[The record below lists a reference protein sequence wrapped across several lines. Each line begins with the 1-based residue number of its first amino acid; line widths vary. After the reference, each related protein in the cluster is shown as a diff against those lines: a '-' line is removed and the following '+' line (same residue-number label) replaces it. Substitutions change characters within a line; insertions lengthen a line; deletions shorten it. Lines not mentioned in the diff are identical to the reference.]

1 MNGLTLL
8 IIAVVALAAGYL
20 LYGRWLQKTWGID
33 PNALTPA
40 KRLEDGEDYAPS
52 DRLSVFAHQF
62 SSICGAGPVT
72 GPIIA
77 CVFGWLP
84 AFLWILVGGIFFGA
98 VQDFTAL
105 YASVHN
111 QGKSMGLLIEK
122 HIGRYG
128 RRLFLLFCWL
138 FTMLVVAAFTD
149 MVAGTFISKAGD
161 AATTYANGATATIN
175 IAFIVAAIVLGTIC
189 ARFQLRGIVK
199 FLVAMV
205 LFVASFAVGM
215 VFPIETASKVTWD
228 IAIMVYL
235 FFASCVP
242 MTHLKQPRDYLCF
255 IVLVGMIV
263 FAFVGVIVYNPTL
276 QLSMFNGFTVGEGS
290 GAKML
295 FPVLFVT
302 IACGAVSGFHSLVST
317 GTSSKTIS
325 NERDMLPVGY
335 GSMVLEC
342 VVATLAL
349 ICVAAVATSAGDYS
363 QVGTGTP
370 FSVFSTSVASFM
382 EALGLPTTF
391 SQVFM
396 TMAVS
401 TLALSSLDAVARIGA
416 MSFQELFLGEKADG
430 SDVNPVR
437 RFLGSRW
444 VATLL
449 VLIPGFL
456 LAMGGYNNI
465 WALFGSANQLLA
477 AMVLIA
483 LSVFLKATGRKGLM
497 LVVPACFMLVV
508 VFVSLV
514 SILAGI
520 VPTIGT
526 ENFSFLTQGLQ
537 LIFGVL
543 LLVLGVIIAVSC
555 FKKRAETTFGSEV
568 EAKETPA
575 TEGASAAAAQ

>member
-1 MNGLTLL
+1 MNGVTLL
-8 IIAVVALAAGYL
+8 IIAVVVLAAGYL

-33 PNALTPA
+33 PQALTPA
-40 KRLEDGEDYAPS
+40 KRLEDDKDYVPT
-52 DRLSVFAHQF
+52 DRLTVFAHQF

-77 CVFGWLP
+77 VAFGWLP
-84 AFLWILVGGIFFGA
+84 AFLWILVGGVFFGA
-98 VQDFTAL
+98 VQDFAAL
-105 YASVHN
+105 YASVRN
-111 QGKSMGLLIEK
+111 EGKSMGLLIEK
-122 HIGRYG
+122 YIGNYG

-149 MVAGTFISKAGD
+149 MVAGTFVIGSTD
-161 AATTYANGATATIN
+161 DVTYANGATATIN
-175 IAFIVAAIVLGTIC
+175 IAFIVAAVVMGLLTAKLHIRGVVKFVVAIVLF
-189 ARFQLRGIVK
+189 A
-199 FLVAMV
+199 
-205 LFVASFAVGM
+205 ASFAVGM
-215 VFPIETASKVTWD
+215 VWPIEESDKVTWD
-228 IAIMVYL
+228 VAIMVYL

-242 MTHLKQPRDYLCF
+242 MQYLKQPRDYLCF
-255 IVLVGMIV
+255 IVLIGMVV
-263 FAFVGVIVYNPTL
+263 FAFVGVIVYNPSI
-276 QLSMFNGFTVGEGS
+276 QVNAFNGFQLESGS
-290 GAKML
+290 ML

-335 GSMVLEC
+335 GSMVLESL
-342 VVATLAL
+342 VAVLAL
-349 ICVAAVATSAGDYS
+349 ICVATVATADGDYS
-363 QVGTGTP
+363 SIGTP
-370 FSVFSTSVASFM
+370 FNVFSTAIASFM
-382 EALGLPTTF
+382 ERLGLPLVL

-416 MSFQELFLGEKADG
+416 MSFSELWLGDKADG
-430 SDVNPVR
+430 SDVNALR
-437 RFLGSRW
+437 RFLGNRY

-449 VLIPGFL
+449 VLIPGFA
-456 LAMGGYNNI
+456 LALGGYNNI

-497 LVVPACFMLVV
+497 LVIPSCFMLVV

-514 SILAGI
+514 TILMGI
-520 VPTIGT
+520 FPVVGT
-526 ENFSFLTQGLQ
+526 DDFDFLTHGLQ
-537 LIFGVL
+537 LVFGVL

-555 FKKRAETTFGSEV
+555 FKKRADTEFGSEEFEPEVATAV
-568 EAKETPA
+568 ESGVRE
-575 TEGASAAAAQ
+575 

>member
-1 MNGLTLL
+1 MNGVTLL
-8 IIAVVALAAGYL
+8 IIAVVVLAAGYL

-33 PNALTPA
+33 PQALTPA
-40 KRLEDGEDYAPS
+40 KRLEDDKDYVPT
-52 DRLSVFAHQF
+52 DRLTVFAHQF

-84 AFLWILVGGIFFGA
+84 AFLWILVGGVFFGA

-105 YASVHN
+105 YASVRN
-111 QGKSMGLLIEK
+111 EGKSMGLLIEK
-122 HIGRYG
+122 YIGRYG

-149 MVAGTFISKAGD
+149 MVAGTFIMVPGD
-161 AATTYANGATATIN
+161 DATTYASGATATIN
-175 IAFIVAAIVLGTIC
+175 IVFIVAAVVMGVIT
-189 ARFQLRGIVK
+189 ARLKIKGVVK
-199 FLVAMV
+199 FLVALV
-205 LFVASFAVGM
+205 LFVISFAVGM
-215 VFPIETASKVTWD
+215 VFPIETPSRITWD

-242 MTHLKQPRDYLCF
+242 MQYLKQPRDYLCF
-255 IVLVGMIV
+255 MVLIAMVIFALVGV
-263 FAFVGVIVYNPTL
+263 VVYNPSL
-276 QLSMFNGFTVGEGS
+276 QLNMFNGFKLENGQ
-290 GAKML
+290 ML
-295 FPVLFVT
+295 FPVLFVS

-317 GTSSKTIS
+317 GTSSKTIA
-325 NERDMLPVGY
+325 NEKDMLPVGY
-335 GSMVLEC
+335 GSMVLESL
-342 VVATLAL
+342 VAVLAL
-349 ICVAAVATSAGDYS
+349 ICVAAVCTAGGDYS

-370 FSVFSTSVASFM
+370 FSVFSTSIASFM
-382 EALGLPTTF
+382 ENLGLPTVF
-391 SQVFM
+391 AHVFM
-396 TMAVS
+396 NMAVS

-430 SDVNPVR
+430 SDVNAVR
-437 RFLGSRW
+437 RFLGNRY
-444 VATLL
+444 VGTLL
-449 VLIPGFL
+449 VLIPGFA
-456 LAMGGYNNI
+456 LALGGYNNI

-497 LVVPACFMLVV
+497 LVIPSCFMLVV

-514 SILAGI
+514 TILMGI
-520 VPTIGT
+520 VPVIGT
-526 ENFSFLTQGLQ
+526 PDFNFLTHGLQ

-555 FKKRAETTFGSEV
+555 FKKRAETEFGSE
-568 EAKETPA
+568 KPA
-575 TEGASAAAAQ
+575 VAAAVEGGSQE

>member
-1 MNGLTLL
+1 MTGIVLL
-8 IIAVVALAAGYL
+8 LIAVVVLAGGYL

-33 PNALTPA
+33 PQALTPA
-40 KRLEDGEDYAPS
+40 KQFEDDKDYVPT
-52 DRLSVFAHQF
+52 DRLTVFAHQF

-77 CVFGWLP
+77 VAFGWLP
-84 AFLWILVGGIFFGA
+84 AFLWILVGGVFFGA

-105 YASVHN
+105 YASVRN

-122 HIGRYG
+122 YIGNYG

-149 MVAGTFISKAGD
+149 MVAGTFVMG
-161 AATTYANGATATIN
+161 ATEDVTYANGATATIN
-175 IAFIVAAIVLGTIC
+175 IAFIVAAVVMGLVT
-189 ARFQLRGIVK
+189 AKLNLRGIVK
-199 FLVAMV
+199 FVVAIV

-215 VFPIETASKVTWD
+215 VWPIEVADKVTWD
-228 IAIMVYL
+228 VAIMVYL

-242 MTHLKQPRDYLCF
+242 MQYLKQPRDYLCF
-255 IVLVGMIV
+255 IVLIGMVI
-263 FAFVGVIVYNPTL
+263 FAFVGVIVYNPAI
-276 QLSMFNGFTVGEGS
+276 QVNAFNGFKLENGN
-290 GAKML
+290 ML

-317 GTSSKTIS
+317 GTSSKTVS

-335 GSMVLEC
+335 GSMVLESL
-342 VVATLAL
+342 VAVLAL
-349 ICVAAVATSAGDYS
+349 ICVATVATADGDYS
-363 QVGTGTP
+363 SIGTP
-370 FSVFSTSVASFM
+370 FNVFSTAVASFM
-382 EALGLPTTF
+382 ERLGLPIVL

-416 MSFQELFLGEKADG
+416 MSFSELWLGDKADG
-430 SDVNPVR
+430 SDVNAVR
-437 RFLGSRW
+437 RFLGNRY

-449 VLIPGFL
+449 VLIPGFA
-456 LAMGGYNNI
+456 LALGGYNNI
-465 WALFGSANQLLA
+465 WSLFGSANQLLA

-497 LVVPACFMLVV
+497 LVIPSCFMLVV

-514 SILAGI
+514 TILMGI
-520 VPTIGT
+520 IPVVGT
-526 ENFSFLTQGLQ
+526 PDFNFLTHGLQ

-555 FKKRAETTFGSEV
+555 FKKRADTAFGSE
-568 EAKETPA
+568 KEEPA
-575 TEGASAAAAQ
+575 IAAGEPVAPEGGAQA

>member
-1 MNGLTLL
+1 MNGVTLL
-8 IIAVVALAAGYL
+8 IIAVVVLAAGYL

-33 PNALTPA
+33 PQALTPA
-40 KRLEDGEDYAPS
+40 KQFEDDKDYVPT
-52 DRLSVFAHQF
+52 DRLTVFAHQF

-77 CVFGWLP
+77 VAFGWLP
-84 AFLWILVGGIFFGA
+84 AFLWILVGGVFFGA

-105 YASVHN
+105 YASVRN

-122 HIGRYG
+122 YIGNYG

-149 MVAGTFISKAGD
+149 MVAGTFVMG
-161 AATTYANGATATIN
+161 ATEDVTYANGATATIN
-175 IAFIVAAIVLGTIC
+175 IAFIVAAVVMGLVTAKLNI
-189 ARFQLRGIVK
+189 RGIVK
-199 FLVAMV
+199 FVVAIV

-215 VFPIETASKVTWD
+215 VWPIEVADKVTWD
-228 IAIMVYL
+228 VAIMVYL

-242 MTHLKQPRDYLCF
+242 MQYLKQPRDYLCF
-255 IVLVGMIV
+255 IVLIGMVI
-263 FAFVGVIVYNPTL
+263 FAFVGVIVYNPAI
-276 QLSMFNGFTVGEGS
+276 QVNAFNGFKLENGN
-290 GAKML
+290 ML

-317 GTSSKTIS
+317 GTSSKTVS

-335 GSMVLEC
+335 GSMVLESL
-342 VVATLAL
+342 VAVLAL
-349 ICVAAVATSAGDYS
+349 ICVATVATADGDYS
-363 QVGTGTP
+363 SIGTP
-370 FSVFSTSVASFM
+370 FNVFSTAVASFM
-382 EALGLPTTF
+382 ERLGLPIVL

-416 MSFQELFLGEKADG
+416 MSFSELWLGDKADG
-430 SDVNPVR
+430 SDVNAVR
-437 RFLGSRW
+437 RFLGNRY

-449 VLIPGFL
+449 VLIPGFA
-456 LAMGGYNNI
+456 LALGGYNNI
-465 WALFGSANQLLA
+465 WSLFGSANQLLA

-497 LVVPACFMLVV
+497 LVIPSCFMLVV

-514 SILAGI
+514 TILMGI
-520 VPTIGT
+520 VPVVGT
-526 ENFSFLTQGLQ
+526 PDFNFLTHGLQ

-555 FKKRAETTFGSEV
+555 FKKRADTAFGSE
-568 EAKETPA
+568 KEEPSIA
-575 TEGASAAAAQ
+575 AGEPVAPEGGAQA

>member
-1 MNGLTLL
+1 MTGIVLL
-8 IIAVVALAAGYL
+8 LIAVVVLAGGYL

-33 PNALTPA
+33 PQALTPA
-40 KRLEDGEDYAPS
+40 KQFEDDKDYVPT
-52 DRLSVFAHQF
+52 DRLTVFAHQF

-77 CVFGWLP
+77 VAFGWLP
-84 AFLWILVGGIFFGA
+84 AFLWILVGGVFFGA

-105 YASVHN
+105 YASVRN

-122 HIGRYG
+122 YIGNYG

-149 MVAGTFISKAGD
+149 MVAGTFVMG
-161 AATTYANGATATIN
+161 ATEDVTYANGATATIN
-175 IAFIVAAIVLGTIC
+175 IAFIVAAVVMGLVTAKLNI
-189 ARFQLRGIVK
+189 RGIVK
-199 FLVAMV
+199 FVVAIV

-215 VFPIETASKVTWD
+215 VWPIEVADKVTWD
-228 IAIMVYL
+228 VAIMVYL

-242 MTHLKQPRDYLCF
+242 MQYLKQPRDYLCF
-255 IVLVGMIV
+255 IVLIGMVI
-263 FAFVGVIVYNPTL
+263 FAFVGVIVYNPAI
-276 QLSMFNGFTVGEGS
+276 QVNAFNGFKLENGN
-290 GAKML
+290 ML

-317 GTSSKTIS
+317 GTSSKTVS

-335 GSMVLEC
+335 GSMVLESL
-342 VVATLAL
+342 VAVLAL
-349 ICVAAVATSAGDYS
+349 ICVATVATADGDYS
-363 QVGTGTP
+363 SIGTP
-370 FSVFSTSVASFM
+370 FNVFSTAVASFM
-382 EALGLPTTF
+382 ERLGLPIVL

-416 MSFQELFLGEKADG
+416 MSFSELWLGDKADG
-430 SDVNPVR
+430 SDVNAVR
-437 RFLGSRW
+437 RFLGNRY

-449 VLIPGFL
+449 VLIPGFA
-456 LAMGGYNNI
+456 LALGGYNNI
-465 WALFGSANQLLA
+465 WSLFGSANQLLA

-497 LVVPACFMLVV
+497 LVIPSCFMLVV

-514 SILAGI
+514 TILMGI
-520 VPTIGT
+520 VPVVGT
-526 ENFSFLTQGLQ
+526 PDFNFLTHGLQ

-555 FKKRAETTFGSEV
+555 FKKRADTAFGSE
-568 EAKETPA
+568 KEEPPIA
-575 TEGASAAAAQ
+575 AGEPVAPEGGAQA

>member
-1 MNGLTLL
+1 MTGIVLL
-8 IIAVVALAAGYL
+8 LIAVVVLAGGYL

-33 PNALTPA
+33 PQALTPA
-40 KRLEDGEDYAPS
+40 KQFEDDKDYVPT
-52 DRLSVFAHQF
+52 DRLTVFAHQF

-77 CVFGWLP
+77 VAFGWLP
-84 AFLWILVGGIFFGA
+84 AFLWILVGGVFFGA

-105 YASVHN
+105 YASVRN

-122 HIGRYG
+122 YIGNYG

-149 MVAGTFISKAGD
+149 MVAGTFVMG
-161 AATTYANGATATIN
+161 ATEDVTYANGATATIN
-175 IAFIVAAIVLGTIC
+175 IAFIVAAVIMGLLTAKLNI
-189 ARFQLRGIVK
+189 RGVVK
-199 FLVAMV
+199 FAVAIV

-215 VFPIETASKVTWD
+215 VWPIEVADKVTWD
-228 IAIMVYL
+228 VAIMVYL

-242 MTHLKQPRDYLCF
+242 MQYLKQPRDYLCF
-255 IVLVGMIV
+255 IVLIGMVI
-263 FAFVGVIVYNPTL
+263 FAFVGVIVYNPAI
-276 QLSMFNGFTVGEGS
+276 QVNAFNGFKLENGN
-290 GAKML
+290 ML

-317 GTSSKTIS
+317 GTSSKTVS

-335 GSMVLEC
+335 GSMVLESL
-342 VVATLAL
+342 VAVLAL
-349 ICVAAVATSAGDYS
+349 ICVATVATADGDYS
-363 QVGTGTP
+363 SIGTP
-370 FSVFSTSVASFM
+370 FNVFSTAVASFM
-382 EALGLPTTF
+382 ERLGLPIVL

-416 MSFQELFLGEKADG
+416 MSFSELWLGDKADG
-430 SDVNPVR
+430 SDVNAVR
-437 RFLGSRW
+437 RFLGNRY

-449 VLIPGFL
+449 VLIPGFA
-456 LAMGGYNNI
+456 LALGGYNNI
-465 WALFGSANQLLA
+465 WSLFGSANQLLA

-497 LVVPACFMLVV
+497 LVIPSCFMLVV

-514 SILAGI
+514 TILMGI
-520 VPTIGT
+520 VPVVGT
-526 ENFSFLTQGLQ
+526 PDFNFLTHGLQ

-555 FKKRAETTFGSEV
+555 FKKRADTAFGSE
-568 EAKETPA
+568 KEEPA
-575 TEGASAAAAQ
+575 IAAGEPVAPEGGAQA

>member
-1 MNGLTLL
+1 MNGVTLL
-8 IIAVVALAAGYL
+8 IIAVVVLAAGYL

-33 PNALTPA
+33 PQALTPA
-40 KRLEDGEDYAPS
+40 KRLEDDKDYVPT
-52 DRLSVFAHQF
+52 DRLTVFAHQF

-84 AFLWILVGGIFFGA
+84 AFLWILVGGVFFGA

-105 YASVHN
+105 YASVRN
-111 QGKSMGLLIEK
+111 EGKSMGLLIEK
-122 HIGRYG
+122 YIGRYG

-149 MVAGTFISKAGD
+149 MVAGTFISIPGD
-161 AATTYANGATATIN
+161 DATTYASGATATIN
-175 IAFIVAAIVLGTIC
+175 IVFIVAAVVMGVIT
-189 ARFQLRGIVK
+189 ARLKIKGVVK
-199 FLVAMV
+199 FLVALV
-205 LFVASFAVGM
+205 LFVISFAVGM
-215 VFPIETASKVTWD
+215 VFPIETPSRITWD

-242 MTHLKQPRDYLCF
+242 MQYLKQPRDYLCF
-255 IVLVGMIV
+255 MVLIAMVIFALVGV
-263 FAFVGVIVYNPTL
+263 VVYNPSL
-276 QLSMFNGFTVGEGS
+276 QLNMFNGFKLENGQ
-290 GAKML
+290 ML
-295 FPVLFVT
+295 FPVLFVS

-317 GTSSKTIS
+317 GTSSKTIA
-325 NERDMLPVGY
+325 NEKDMLPVGY
-335 GSMVLEC
+335 GSMVLESL
-342 VVATLAL
+342 VAVLAL
-349 ICVAAVATSAGDYS
+349 ICVAAVCTAGGDYS

-370 FSVFSTSVASFM
+370 FSVFSTSIASFM
-382 EALGLPTTF
+382 ENLGLPTVF
-391 SQVFM
+391 AHVFM
-396 TMAVS
+396 NMAVS

-430 SDVNPVR
+430 SDVNAVR
-437 RFLGSRW
+437 RFLGNRY
-444 VATLL
+444 VGTLL
-449 VLIPGFL
+449 VLIPGFA
-456 LAMGGYNNI
+456 LALGGYNNI

-497 LVVPACFMLVV
+497 LVIPSCFMLVV

-514 SILAGI
+514 TILMGI
-520 VPTIGT
+520 VPVIGT
-526 ENFSFLTQGLQ
+526 PDFNFLTHGLQ

-555 FKKRAETTFGSEV
+555 FKKRAETEFGSE
-568 EAKETPA
+568 KPA
-575 TEGASAAAAQ
+575 VAAAVEGGSQE

>member
-1 MNGLTLL
+1 MTGIVLL
-8 IIAVVALAAGYL
+8 LIAVVVLAGGYL

-33 PNALTPA
+33 PQALTPA
-40 KRLEDGEDYAPS
+40 KQFEDDKDYVPT
-52 DRLSVFAHQF
+52 DRLTVFAHQF

-77 CVFGWLP
+77 VAFGWLP
-84 AFLWILVGGIFFGA
+84 AFLWILVGGVFFGA

-105 YASVHN
+105 YASVRN

-122 HIGRYG
+122 YIGNYG

-149 MVAGTFISKAGD
+149 MVAGTFVMG
-161 AATTYANGATATIN
+161 ATEDVTYANGATATIN
-175 IAFIVAAIVLGTIC
+175 IAFIVAAVVMGLLTAKLNI
-189 ARFQLRGIVK
+189 RGVVK
-199 FLVAMV
+199 FAVAIV

-215 VFPIETASKVTWD
+215 VWPIEVADKVTWD
-228 IAIMVYL
+228 VAIMVYL

-242 MTHLKQPRDYLCF
+242 MQYLKQPRDYLCF
-255 IVLVGMIV
+255 IVLIGMVI
-263 FAFVGVIVYNPTL
+263 FAFVGVIVYNPAI
-276 QLSMFNGFTVGEGS
+276 QVNAFNGFKLENGN
-290 GAKML
+290 ML

-317 GTSSKTIS
+317 GTSSKTVS

-335 GSMVLEC
+335 GSMVLESL
-342 VVATLAL
+342 VAVLAL
-349 ICVAAVATSAGDYS
+349 ICVATVATADGDYS
-363 QVGTGTP
+363 SIGTP
-370 FSVFSTSVASFM
+370 FNVFSTAVASFM
-382 EALGLPTTF
+382 ERLGLPIVL

-416 MSFQELFLGEKADG
+416 MSFSELWLGDKADG
-430 SDVNPVR
+430 SDVNAVR
-437 RFLGSRW
+437 RFLGNRY

-449 VLIPGFL
+449 VLIPGFA
-456 LAMGGYNNI
+456 LALGGYNNI
-465 WALFGSANQLLA
+465 WSLFGSANQLLA

-497 LVVPACFMLVV
+497 LVIPSCFMLVV

-514 SILAGI
+514 TILMGI
-520 VPTIGT
+520 VPVVGT
-526 ENFSFLTQGLQ
+526 PDFNFLTHGLQ

-555 FKKRAETTFGSEV
+555 FKKRADTAFGSE
-568 EAKETPA
+568 KEEPA
-575 TEGASAAAAQ
+575 IAAGEPVAPEGGAQA

>member
-1 MNGLTLL
+1 MNGIVLL
-8 IIAVVALAAGYL
+8 LIAVVVLAGGYL

-33 PNALTPA
+33 PQALTPA
-40 KRLEDGEDYAPS
+40 KQFEDDKDYVPT
-52 DRLSVFAHQF
+52 DRLTVFAHQF

-77 CVFGWLP
+77 VAFGWLP
-84 AFLWILVGGIFFGA
+84 AFLWILVGGVFFGA

-105 YASVHN
+105 YASVRN

-122 HIGRYG
+122 YIGNYG

-149 MVAGTFISKAGD
+149 MVAGTFVMG
-161 AATTYANGATATIN
+161 ATEDVTYANGATATIN
-175 IAFIVAAIVLGTIC
+175 IAFIVAAVVMGLVTAKLNI
-189 ARFQLRGIVK
+189 RGIVK
-199 FLVAMV
+199 FVVAIV

-215 VFPIETASKVTWD
+215 VWPIEVADKVTWD
-228 IAIMVYL
+228 VAIMVYL

-242 MTHLKQPRDYLCF
+242 MQYLKQPRDYLCF
-255 IVLVGMIV
+255 IVLIGMVI
-263 FAFVGVIVYNPTL
+263 FAFVGVIVYNPAI
-276 QLSMFNGFTVGEGS
+276 QVNAFNGFKLENGN
-290 GAKML
+290 ML

-317 GTSSKTIS
+317 GTSSKTVS

-335 GSMVLEC
+335 GSMVLESL
-342 VVATLAL
+342 VAVLAL
-349 ICVAAVATSAGDYS
+349 ICVATVATADGDYS
-363 QVGTGTP
+363 SIGTP
-370 FSVFSTSVASFM
+370 FNVFSTAVASFM
-382 EALGLPTTF
+382 ERLGLPIVL

-416 MSFQELFLGEKADG
+416 MSFSELWLGDKADG
-430 SDVNPVR
+430 SDVNAVR
-437 RFLGSRW
+437 RFLGNRY

-449 VLIPGFL
+449 VLIPGFA
-456 LAMGGYNNI
+456 LALGGYNNI
-465 WALFGSANQLLA
+465 WSLFGSANQLLA

-497 LVVPACFMLVV
+497 LVIPSCFMLVV

-514 SILAGI
+514 TILMGI
-520 VPTIGT
+520 VPVVGT
-526 ENFSFLTQGLQ
+526 PDFNFLTHGLQ

-555 FKKRAETTFGSEV
+555 FKKRADTAFGSE
-568 EAKETPA
+568 KEEPPIA
-575 TEGASAAAAQ
+575 AGEPVAPEGGAQA

>member
-1 MNGLTLL
+1 MNGIVLL
-8 IIAVVALAAGYL
+8 LIAVVVLAGGYL

-33 PNALTPA
+33 PQALTPA
-40 KRLEDGEDYAPS
+40 KQFEDDKDYVPT
-52 DRLSVFAHQF
+52 DRLTVFAHQF

-77 CVFGWLP
+77 VAFGWLP
-84 AFLWILVGGIFFGA
+84 AFLWILVGGVFFGA

-105 YASVHN
+105 YASVRN

-122 HIGRYG
+122 YIGNYG

-149 MVAGTFISKAGD
+149 MVAGTFVMG
-161 AATTYANGATATIN
+161 ATEDVTYANGATATIN
-175 IAFIVAAIVLGTIC
+175 IAFIVAAVVMGLVTAKLHI
-189 ARFQLRGIVK
+189 RGIVK
-199 FLVAMV
+199 FVVAIV

-215 VFPIETASKVTWD
+215 VWPIEVADKVTWD
-228 IAIMVYL
+228 VAIMVYL

-242 MTHLKQPRDYLCF
+242 MQYLKQPRDYLCF
-255 IVLVGMIV
+255 IVLIGMVI
-263 FAFVGVIVYNPTL
+263 FAFVGVIVYNPAI
-276 QLSMFNGFTVGEGS
+276 QVNAFNGFKLENGN
-290 GAKML
+290 ML

-317 GTSSKTIS
+317 GTSSKTVS

-335 GSMVLEC
+335 GSMVLESL
-342 VVATLAL
+342 VAVLAL
-349 ICVAAVATSAGDYS
+349 ICVATVATAEGDYS
-363 QVGTGTP
+363 SIGTP
-370 FSVFSTSVASFM
+370 FNVFSTAVASFM
-382 EALGLPTTF
+382 ERLGLPIVL

-416 MSFQELFLGEKADG
+416 MSFSELWLGDKADG
-430 SDVNPVR
+430 SDVNAVR
-437 RFLGSRW
+437 RFLGNRY

-449 VLIPGFL
+449 VLIPGFA
-456 LAMGGYNNI
+456 LALGGYNNI
-465 WALFGSANQLLA
+465 WSLFGSANQLLA

-497 LVVPACFMLVV
+497 LVIPSCFMLVV

-514 SILAGI
+514 TILMGI
-520 VPTIGT
+520 VPVVGT
-526 ENFSFLTQGLQ
+526 PDFNFLTHGLQ

-555 FKKRAETTFGSEV
+555 FKKRADTAFGSE
-568 EAKETPA
+568 KEEPA
-575 TEGASAAAAQ
+575 IAAGEPVAPEGGAQA

>member
-1 MNGLTLL
+1 MNGIVLL
-8 IIAVVALAAGYL
+8 LIAVVVLAGGYL

-33 PNALTPA
+33 PQALTPA
-40 KRLEDGEDYAPS
+40 KQFEDDKDYVPT
-52 DRLSVFAHQF
+52 DRLTVFAHQF

-77 CVFGWLP
+77 VAFGWLP
-84 AFLWILVGGIFFGA
+84 AFLWILVGGVFFGA

-105 YASVHN
+105 YASVRN

-122 HIGRYG
+122 YIGNYG

-149 MVAGTFISKAGD
+149 MVAGTFVMG
-161 AATTYANGATATIN
+161 ATEDVTYANGATATIN
-175 IAFIVAAIVLGTIC
+175 IAFIVAAVVMGLVTAKLNI
-189 ARFQLRGIVK
+189 RGIVK
-199 FLVAMV
+199 FVVAIV

-215 VFPIETASKVTWD
+215 VWPIEVADKVTWD
-228 IAIMVYL
+228 VAIMVYL

-242 MTHLKQPRDYLCF
+242 MQYLKQPRDYLCF
-255 IVLVGMIV
+255 IVLIGMVI
-263 FAFVGVIVYNPTL
+263 FAFVGVIVYNPAI
-276 QLSMFNGFTVGEGS
+276 QVNAFNGFKLENGN
-290 GAKML
+290 ML

-317 GTSSKTIS
+317 GTSSKTVS

-335 GSMVLEC
+335 GSMVLESL
-342 VVATLAL
+342 VAVLAL
-349 ICVAAVATSAGDYS
+349 ICVATVATADGDYS
-363 QVGTGTP
+363 SIGTP
-370 FSVFSTSVASFM
+370 FNVFSTAVASFM
-382 EALGLPTTF
+382 ERLGLPIVL

-416 MSFQELFLGEKADG
+416 MSFSELWLGDKADG
-430 SDVNPVR
+430 SDVNAVR
-437 RFLGSRW
+437 RFLGNRY

-449 VLIPGFL
+449 VLIPGFA
-456 LAMGGYNNI
+456 LALGGYNNI
-465 WALFGSANQLLA
+465 WSLFGSANQLLA

-497 LVVPACFMLVV
+497 LVIPSCFMLVV

-514 SILAGI
+514 TILMGI
-520 VPTIGT
+520 VPVVGT
-526 ENFSFLTQGLQ
+526 PDFNFLTHGLQ

-555 FKKRAETTFGSEV
+555 FKKRADTAFGSE
-568 EAKETPA
+568 KEEPA
-575 TEGASAAAAQ
+575 IAAGEPVAPEGGAQA

>member
-1 MNGLTLL
+1 MNGIVLMLVA
-8 IIAVVALAAGYL
+8 AVVLACGYL
-20 LYGRWLQKTWGID
+20 LYGRWLSNKWGVD
-33 PNALTPA
+33 AKALTPA
-40 KRLEDGEDYAPS
+40 RRMEDGNSFSPAS
-52 DRLSVFAHQF
+52 AFTVFSHQF

-77 CVFGWLP
+77 VAFGWLP
-84 AFLWILVGGIFFGA
+84 AFLWILVGGVFFGA

-105 YASVHN
+105 YASVRN

-122 HIGRYG
+122 YIGNYG

-149 MVAGTFISKAGD
+149 MVAGTFVMG
-161 AATTYANGATATIN
+161 ATEDVTYANGATATIN
-175 IAFIVAAIVLGTIC
+175 IAFIVAAVVMGLVTAKLNI
-189 ARFQLRGIVK
+189 RGIVK
-199 FLVAMV
+199 FVVAIV

-215 VFPIETASKVTWD
+215 VWPIEVADKVTWD
-228 IAIMVYL
+228 VAIMVYL

-242 MTHLKQPRDYLCF
+242 MQYLKQPRDYLCF
-255 IVLVGMIV
+255 IVLIGMVI
-263 FAFVGVIVYNPTL
+263 FAFVGVIVYNPAI
-276 QLSMFNGFTVGEGS
+276 QVNAFNGFKLENGN
-290 GAKML
+290 ML

-317 GTSSKTIS
+317 GTSSKTVS

-335 GSMVLEC
+335 GSMVLESL
-342 VVATLAL
+342 VAVLAL
-349 ICVAAVATSAGDYS
+349 ICVATVATADGDYS
-363 QVGTGTP
+363 SIGTP
-370 FSVFSTSVASFM
+370 FNVFSTAVASFM
-382 EALGLPTTF
+382 ERLGLPIVL

-416 MSFQELFLGEKADG
+416 MSFSELWLGDKADG
-430 SDVNPVR
+430 SDVNAVR
-437 RFLGSRW
+437 RFLGNRY

-449 VLIPGFL
+449 VLIPGFA
-456 LAMGGYNNI
+456 LALGGYNNI
-465 WALFGSANQLLA
+465 WSLFGSANQLLA

-497 LVVPACFMLVV
+497 LVIPSCFMLVV

-514 SILAGI
+514 TILMGI
-520 VPTIGT
+520 VPVVGT
-526 ENFSFLTQGLQ
+526 PDFNFLTHGLQ

-555 FKKRAETTFGSEV
+555 FKKRADTAFGSE
-568 EAKETPA
+568 KEEPA
-575 TEGASAAAAQ
+575 IAAGEPVAPEGGAQA

>member
-1 MNGLTLL
+1 MNGIVLL
-8 IIAVVALAAGYL
+8 LIAVVVLAGGYL

-33 PNALTPA
+33 PQALTPA
-40 KRLEDGEDYAPS
+40 KQFEDDKDYVPT
-52 DRLSVFAHQF
+52 DRLTVFAHQF

-77 CVFGWLP
+77 VAFGWLP
-84 AFLWILVGGIFFGA
+84 AFLWILVGGVFFGA

-105 YASVHN
+105 YASVRN

-122 HIGRYG
+122 YIGNYG

-149 MVAGTFISKAGD
+149 MVAGTFVMG
-161 AATTYANGATATIN
+161 ATEDVTYANGATATIN
-175 IAFIVAAIVLGTIC
+175 IAFIVAAVVMGLVTAKLNI
-189 ARFQLRGIVK
+189 RGIVK
-199 FLVAMV
+199 FVVAIV

-215 VFPIETASKVTWD
+215 VWPIEVADKVTWD
-228 IAIMVYL
+228 VAIMVYL

-242 MTHLKQPRDYLCF
+242 MQYLKQPRDYLCF
-255 IVLVGMIV
+255 IVLIGMVI
-263 FAFVGVIVYNPTL
+263 FAFVGVIVYNPAI
-276 QLSMFNGFTVGEGS
+276 QVNAFNGFKLENGN
-290 GAKML
+290 ML

-317 GTSSKTIS
+317 GTSSKTVS
-325 NERDMLPVGY
+325 NEKDMLPVGY
-335 GSMVLEC
+335 GSMVLESL
-342 VVATLAL
+342 VAVLAL
-349 ICVAAVATSAGDYS
+349 ICVATVATADGDYS
-363 QVGTGTP
+363 SIGTP
-370 FSVFSTSVASFM
+370 FNVFSTAVASFM
-382 EALGLPTTF
+382 ERLGLPIVL

-416 MSFQELFLGEKADG
+416 MSFSELWLGDKADG
-430 SDVNPVR
+430 SDVNAVR
-437 RFLGSRW
+437 RFLGNRY

-449 VLIPGFL
+449 VLIPGFA
-456 LAMGGYNNI
+456 LALGGYNNI
-465 WALFGSANQLLA
+465 WSLFGSANQLLA

-497 LVVPACFMLVV
+497 LVIPSCFMLVV

-514 SILAGI
+514 TILMGI
-520 VPTIGT
+520 VPVVGT
-526 ENFSFLTQGLQ
+526 PDFNFLTHGLQ

-555 FKKRAETTFGSEV
+555 FKKRADTAFGSE
-568 EAKETPA
+568 KEEPA
-575 TEGASAAAAQ
+575 IAAGEPVAPEGGAQA

>member
-1 MNGLTLL
+1 MNGIVLL
-8 IIAVVALAAGYL
+8 LIAVVVLAGGYL

-33 PNALTPA
+33 PQALTPA
-40 KRLEDGEDYAPS
+40 KQFEDDKDYVPT
-52 DRLSVFAHQF
+52 DRLTVFAHQF

-77 CVFGWLP
+77 VAFGWLP
-84 AFLWILVGGIFFGA
+84 AFLWILVGGVFFGA

-105 YASVHN
+105 YASVRN

-122 HIGRYG
+122 YIGNYG

-149 MVAGTFISKAGD
+149 MVAGTFVMG
-161 AATTYANGATATIN
+161 ATEDVTYANGATATIN
-175 IAFIVAAIVLGTIC
+175 IAFIVAAVVMGLVTAKLNI
-189 ARFQLRGIVK
+189 RGIVK
-199 FLVAMV
+199 FVVAIV

-215 VFPIETASKVTWD
+215 VWPIEVADKVTWD
-228 IAIMVYL
+228 VAIMVYL

-242 MTHLKQPRDYLCF
+242 MQYLKQPRDYLCF
-255 IVLVGMIV
+255 IVLIGMVI
-263 FAFVGVIVYNPTL
+263 FAFVGVIVYNPAI
-276 QLSMFNGFTVGEGS
+276 QVNAFNGFKLENGN
-290 GAKML
+290 ML

-317 GTSSKTIS
+317 GTSSKTVS

-335 GSMVLEC
+335 GSMVLESL
-342 VVATLAL
+342 VAVLAL
-349 ICVAAVATSAGDYS
+349 ICVATVATADGDYS
-363 QVGTGTP
+363 SIGTP
-370 FSVFSTSVASFM
+370 FNVFSTAVASFM
-382 EALGLPTTF
+382 ERLGLPIVL

-416 MSFQELFLGEKADG
+416 MSFSELWLGDKADG
-430 SDVNPVR
+430 SDVNAVR
-437 RFLGSRW
+437 RFLGNRY

-449 VLIPGFL
+449 VLIPGFA
-456 LAMGGYNNI
+456 LALGGYNNI
-465 WALFGSANQLLA
+465 WSLFGSANQLLA

-497 LVVPACFMLVV
+497 LVIPSCFMLVV

-514 SILAGI
+514 TILMGI
-520 VPTIGT
+520 VPAVGT
-526 ENFSFLTQGLQ
+526 PDFNFLTHGLQ

-555 FKKRAETTFGSEV
+555 FKKRAETEFGSEKEEIV
-568 EAKETPA
+568 EADAPETAA
-575 TEGASAAAAQ
+575 TPTNA

>member
-1 MNGLTLL
+1 MNGVTLL
-8 IIAVVALAAGYL
+8 IIAVVVLAAGYL

-33 PNALTPA
+33 PQALTPA
-40 KRLEDGEDYAPS
+40 KRLEDDKDYVPT
-52 DRLSVFAHQF
+52 DRLTVFAHQF

-77 CVFGWLP
+77 VAFGWLP
-84 AFLWILVGGIFFGA
+84 AFLWILVGGVFFGA

-105 YASVHN
+105 YASVRN
-111 QGKSMGLLIEK
+111 EGKSMGLLIEK
-122 HIGRYG
+122 YIGNYG

-149 MVAGTFISKAGD
+149 MVAGTFVMG
-161 AATTYANGATATIN
+161 ATEDVTYANGATATIN
-175 IAFIVAAIVLGTIC
+175 IAFIVAAVVMGLVTAKLNI
-189 ARFQLRGIVK
+189 RGIVK
-199 FLVAMV
+199 FVVAIV

-215 VFPIETASKVTWD
+215 VWPIEVADKVTWD
-228 IAIMVYL
+228 VAIMVYL

-242 MTHLKQPRDYLCF
+242 MQYLKQPRDYLCF
-255 IVLVGMIV
+255 IVLIGMVI
-263 FAFVGVIVYNPTL
+263 FAFVGVIVYNPAI
-276 QLSMFNGFTVGEGS
+276 QVNAFNGFKLENGN
-290 GAKML
+290 ML

-317 GTSSKTIS
+317 GTSSKTVS

-335 GSMVLEC
+335 GSMVLESL
-342 VVATLAL
+342 VAVLAL
-349 ICVAAVATSAGDYS
+349 ICVATVATADGDYS
-363 QVGTGTP
+363 SIGTP
-370 FSVFSTSVASFM
+370 FNVFSTAVASFM
-382 EALGLPTTF
+382 ERLGLPIVL

-416 MSFQELFLGEKADG
+416 MSFSELWLGDKADG
-430 SDVNPVR
+430 SDVNAVR
-437 RFLGSRW
+437 RFLGNRY

-449 VLIPGFL
+449 VLIPGFA
-456 LAMGGYNNI
+456 LALGGYNNI
-465 WALFGSANQLLA
+465 WSLFGSANQLLA

-497 LVVPACFMLVV
+497 LVIPSCFMLVV

-514 SILAGI
+514 TILMGI
-520 VPTIGT
+520 VPVVGT
-526 ENFSFLTQGLQ
+526 PDFNFLTHGLQ

-555 FKKRAETTFGSEV
+555 FKKRADTAFGSE
-568 EAKETPA
+568 KEEPA
-575 TEGASAAAAQ
+575 IAAGEPVAPEGGAQA

>member
-1 MNGLTLL
+1 MTGIVLL
-8 IIAVVALAAGYL
+8 LIAVVVLAGGYL

-33 PNALTPA
+33 PQALTPA
-40 KRLEDGEDYAPS
+40 KQFEDDKDYVPT
-52 DRLSVFAHQF
+52 DRLTVFAHQF

-77 CVFGWLP
+77 VAFGWLP
-84 AFLWILVGGIFFGA
+84 AFLWILVGGVFFGA

-105 YASVHN
+105 YASVRN

-122 HIGRYG
+122 YIGNYG

-149 MVAGTFISKAGD
+149 MVAGTFVMG
-161 AATTYANGATATIN
+161 ATEDVTYANGATATIN
-175 IAFIVAAIVLGTIC
+175 IAFIVAAVVMGLVTAKLNI
-189 ARFQLRGIVK
+189 RGIVK
-199 FLVAMV
+199 FVVAIV

-215 VFPIETASKVTWD
+215 VWPIEVADKVTWD
-228 IAIMVYL
+228 VAIMVYL

-242 MTHLKQPRDYLCF
+242 MQYLKQPRDYLCF
-255 IVLVGMIV
+255 IVLIGMVI
-263 FAFVGVIVYNPTL
+263 FAFVGVIVYNPAI
-276 QLSMFNGFTVGEGS
+276 QVNAFNGFKLENGN
-290 GAKML
+290 ML

-317 GTSSKTIS
+317 GTSSKTVS

-335 GSMVLEC
+335 GSMVLESL
-342 VVATLAL
+342 VAVLAL
-349 ICVAAVATSAGDYS
+349 ICVATVATADGDYS
-363 QVGTGTP
+363 SIGTP
-370 FSVFSTSVASFM
+370 FNVFSTAVASFM
-382 EALGLPTTF
+382 ERLGLPIVL

-416 MSFQELFLGEKADG
+416 MSFSELWLGDKADG
-430 SDVNPVR
+430 SDVNAVR
-437 RFLGSRW
+437 RFLGNRY

-449 VLIPGFL
+449 VLIPGFA
-456 LAMGGYNNI
+456 LALGGYNNI
-465 WALFGSANQLLA
+465 WSLFGSANQLLA

-497 LVVPACFMLVV
+497 LVIPSCFMLVV

-514 SILAGI
+514 TILMGI
-520 VPTIGT
+520 VPVVGT
-526 ENFSFLTQGLQ
+526 PDFNFLTHGLQ

-555 FKKRAETTFGSEV
+555 FKKRADTAFGSE
-568 EAKETPA
+568 KEEPPIA
-575 TEGASAAAAQ
+575 AGEPIAPEGGAQA

>member
-1 MNGLTLL
+1 MTGIVLL
-8 IIAVVALAAGYL
+8 LIAVVVLAGGYL

-33 PNALTPA
+33 PQALTPA
-40 KRLEDGEDYAPS
+40 KQFEDDKDYVPT
-52 DRLSVFAHQF
+52 DRLTVFAHQF

-77 CVFGWLP
+77 VAFGWLP
-84 AFLWILVGGIFFGA
+84 AFLWILVGGVFFGA

-105 YASVHN
+105 YASVRN

-122 HIGRYG
+122 YIGNYG

-149 MVAGTFISKAGD
+149 MVAGTFVMG
-161 AATTYANGATATIN
+161 ATEDVTYANGATATIN
-175 IAFIVAAIVLGTIC
+175 IAFIVAAVVMGLVT
-189 ARFQLRGIVK
+189 AKLNLRGIVK
-199 FLVAMV
+199 FVVAIV

-215 VFPIETASKVTWD
+215 VWPIEVADKVTWD
-228 IAIMVYL
+228 VAIMVYL

-242 MTHLKQPRDYLCF
+242 MQYLKQPRDYLCF
-255 IVLVGMIV
+255 IVLIGMVI
-263 FAFVGVIVYNPTL
+263 FAFVGVIVYNPAI
-276 QLSMFNGFTVGEGS
+276 QVNAFNGFKLENGN
-290 GAKML
+290 ML

-317 GTSSKTIS
+317 GTSSKTVS

-335 GSMVLEC
+335 GSMVLESL
-342 VVATLAL
+342 VAVLAL
-349 ICVAAVATSAGDYS
+349 ICVATVATADGDYS
-363 QVGTGTP
+363 SIGTP
-370 FSVFSTSVASFM
+370 FNVFSTAVASFM
-382 EALGLPTTF
+382 ERLGLPIVL

-416 MSFQELFLGEKADG
+416 MSFSELWLGDKADG
-430 SDVNPVR
+430 SDVNAVR
-437 RFLGSRW
+437 RFLGNRY

-449 VLIPGFL
+449 VLIPGFA
-456 LAMGGYNNI
+456 LALGGYNNI
-465 WALFGSANQLLA
+465 WSLFGSANQLLA

-497 LVVPACFMLVV
+497 LVIPSCFMLVV

-514 SILAGI
+514 TILMGI
-520 VPTIGT
+520 VPVVGT
-526 ENFSFLTQGLQ
+526 PDFNFLTHGLQ

-555 FKKRAETTFGSEV
+555 FKKRADTAFGSE
-568 EAKETPA
+568 KEEPA
-575 TEGASAAAAQ
+575 IATGEPVAPEGGAQA

>member
-1 MNGLTLL
+1 MNGIVLL
-8 IIAVVALAAGYL
+8 LIAVVVLAGGYL

-33 PNALTPA
+33 PQALTPA
-40 KRLEDGEDYAPS
+40 KQFEDDKDYVPT
-52 DRLSVFAHQF
+52 DRLTVFAHQF

-77 CVFGWLP
+77 VAFGWLP
-84 AFLWILVGGIFFGA
+84 AFLWILVGGVFFGA

-105 YASVHN
+105 YASVRN

-122 HIGRYG
+122 YIGNYG

-149 MVAGTFISKAGD
+149 MVAGTFVMG
-161 AATTYANGATATIN
+161 ATEDVTYANGATATIN
-175 IAFIVAAIVLGTIC
+175 IAFIVAAVVMGLVTAKLNI
-189 ARFQLRGIVK
+189 RGIVK
-199 FLVAMV
+199 FAVAIV

-215 VFPIETASKVTWD
+215 VWPIEVADKVTWD
-228 IAIMVYL
+228 VAIMVYL

-242 MTHLKQPRDYLCF
+242 MQYLKQPRDYLCF
-255 IVLVGMIV
+255 IVLIGMVI
-263 FAFVGVIVYNPTL
+263 FAFVGVIVYNPAI
-276 QLSMFNGFTVGEGS
+276 QVNAFNGFKLENGN
-290 GAKML
+290 ML

-317 GTSSKTIS
+317 GTSSKTVS

-335 GSMVLEC
+335 GSMVLESL
-342 VVATLAL
+342 VAVLAL
-349 ICVAAVATSAGDYS
+349 ICVATVATADGDYS
-363 QVGTGTP
+363 SIGTP
-370 FSVFSTSVASFM
+370 FNVFSTAVASFM
-382 EALGLPTTF
+382 ERLGLPIVL

-416 MSFQELFLGEKADG
+416 MSFSELWLGDKADG
-430 SDVNPVR
+430 SDVNAVR
-437 RFLGSRW
+437 RFLGNRY

-449 VLIPGFL
+449 VLIPGFA
-456 LAMGGYNNI
+456 LALGGYNNI
-465 WALFGSANQLLA
+465 WSLFGSANQLLA

-497 LVVPACFMLVV
+497 LVIPSCFMLVV

-514 SILAGI
+514 TILMGI
-520 VPTIGT
+520 VPVVGT
-526 ENFSFLTQGLQ
+526 PDFNFLTHGLQ

-555 FKKRAETTFGSEV
+555 FKKRADTAFGSE
-568 EAKETPA
+568 KEEPA
-575 TEGASAAAAQ
+575 IAAGEPVAPEGGAQA

>member
-1 MNGLTLL
+1 MNGIVLL
-8 IIAVVALAAGYL
+8 LIAVVVLAGGYL

-33 PNALTPA
+33 PQALTPA
-40 KRLEDGEDYAPS
+40 KQFEDDKDYVPT
-52 DRLSVFAHQF
+52 DRLTVFAHQF

-77 CVFGWLP
+77 VAFGWLP
-84 AFLWILVGGIFFGA
+84 AFLWILVGGVFFGA

-105 YASVHN
+105 YASVRN

-122 HIGRYG
+122 YIGNYG

-149 MVAGTFISKAGD
+149 MVAGTFVMG
-161 AATTYANGATATIN
+161 ATEDVTYANGATATIN
-175 IAFIVAAIVLGTIC
+175 IAFIVAAVVMGLVTAKLHI
-189 ARFQLRGIVK
+189 RGIVK
-199 FLVAMV
+199 FVVAIV

-215 VFPIETASKVTWD
+215 VWPIEVADKVTWD
-228 IAIMVYL
+228 VAIMVYL

-242 MTHLKQPRDYLCF
+242 MQYLKQPRDYLCF
-255 IVLVGMIV
+255 IVLIGMVI
-263 FAFVGVIVYNPTL
+263 FAFVGVIVYNPAI
-276 QLSMFNGFTVGEGS
+276 QVNAFNGFKLENGN
-290 GAKML
+290 ML

-317 GTSSKTIS
+317 GTSSKTVS

-335 GSMVLEC
+335 GSMVLESL
-342 VVATLAL
+342 VAVLAL
-349 ICVAAVATSAGDYS
+349 ICVATVATAEGDYS
-363 QVGTGTP
+363 SIGTP
-370 FSVFSTSVASFM
+370 FNVFSTAVASFM
-382 EALGLPTTF
+382 ERLGLPIVL

-416 MSFQELFLGEKADG
+416 MSFSELWLGDKADG
-430 SDVNPVR
+430 SDVNAVR
-437 RFLGSRW
+437 RFLGNRY

-449 VLIPGFL
+449 VLIPGFA
-456 LAMGGYNNI
+456 LALGGYNNI
-465 WALFGSANQLLA
+465 WSLFGSANQLLA

-497 LVVPACFMLVV
+497 LVIPSCFMLVV

-514 SILAGI
+514 TILMGI
-520 VPTIGT
+520 VPVVGT
-526 ENFSFLTQGLQ
+526 PDFNFLTHGLQ

-555 FKKRAETTFGSEV
+555 FKKRADTAFGSE
-568 EAKETPA
+568 KEEPA
-575 TEGASAAAAQ
+575 IAAGEPVAPEGGA

>member
-8 IIAVVALAAGYL
+8 IIAIVALGAGYL
-20 LYGRWLQKTWGID
+20 LYGRWLQKTWGIN
-33 PNALTPA
+33 PKALTPA
-40 KRLEDGEDYAPS
+40 KQLEDDKDYVPT

-77 CVFGWLP
+77 CIFGWLP
-84 AFLWILVGGIFFGA
+84 AFLWIIVGGVFFGA

-105 YASVHN
+105 YASVRN
-111 QGKSMGLLIEK
+111 KGKSMGLLIEK
-122 HIGRYG
+122 YIGRYG

-149 MVAGTFISKAGD
+149 MVAGTFIVIPGD
-161 AATTYANGATATIN
+161 DATSYASSATASIN
-175 IAFIVAAIVLGTIC
+175 IVFIIAAVVLGLVTSRLHIK
-189 ARFQLRGIVK
+189 GIVK
-199 FLVAMV
+199 FLVALV
-205 LFVASFAVGM
+205 LFVVSFGVGM
-215 VFPIETASKVTWD
+215 VFPIEAASKVTWD
-228 IAIMVYL
+228 VAIMIYL

-242 MTHLKQPRDYLCF
+242 MQYLKQPRDYLCF
-255 IVLVGMIV
+255 MVLVAMVI
-263 FAFVGVIVYNPTL
+263 FALVGVVVYNPAL
-276 QLSMFNGFTVGEGS
+276 QLNMFNGFEPAEG
-290 GAKML
+290 KLL

-302 IACGAVSGFHSLVST
+302 IACGAVSGFHSLVSS

-349 ICVAAVATSAGDYS
+349 ICVAAVCTAGGDYS

-382 EALGLPTTF
+382 EGLGLPGTF
-391 SQVFM
+391 AHVFM
-396 TMAVS
+396 NMAVS

-416 MSFQELFLGEKADG
+416 MSFQELFLGDAADG
-430 SDVNPVR
+430 SDVNALR
-437 RFLGSRW
+437 RFLGNRY
-444 VATLL
+444 VGTLL
-449 VLIPGFL
+449 VLIPGFV
-456 LAMGGYNNI
+456 LALGGYNNI

-497 LVVPACFMLVV
+497 LVIPACFMLVV

-514 SILAGI
+514 TILMGI
-520 VPTIGT
+520 VPVIGT
-526 ENFSFLTQGLQ
+526 PEFSFLTHGLQ

-555 FKKRAETTFGSEV
+555 FKKRATTEFGSEKEEVV
-568 EAKETPA
+568 EADAPET
-575 TEGASAAAAQ
+575 AAAPTGA

>member
-1 MNGLTLL
+1 MNGIVLL
-8 IIAVVALAAGYL
+8 LIAVVVLAGGYL

-33 PNALTPA
+33 PQALTPA
-40 KRLEDGEDYAPS
+40 KQFEDDKDYVPT
-52 DRLSVFAHQF
+52 DRLTVFAHQF

-77 CVFGWLP
+77 VAFGWLP
-84 AFLWILVGGIFFGA
+84 AFLWILVGGVFFGA

-105 YASVHN
+105 YASVRN

-122 HIGRYG
+122 YIGNYG

-149 MVAGTFISKAGD
+149 MVAGTFVMG
-161 AATTYANGATATIN
+161 ATEDVTYANGATATIN
-175 IAFIVAAIVLGTIC
+175 IAFIVAAVVMGLLTAKLNI
-189 ARFQLRGIVK
+189 RGIVK
-199 FLVAMV
+199 FVVAIV

-215 VFPIETASKVTWD
+215 VWPIEVADKVTWD
-228 IAIMVYL
+228 VAIMVYL

-242 MTHLKQPRDYLCF
+242 MQYLKQPRDYLCF
-255 IVLVGMIV
+255 IVLIGMVI
-263 FAFVGVIVYNPTL
+263 FAFVGVIVYNPAI
-276 QLSMFNGFTVGEGS
+276 QVNAFNGFKLENGN
-290 GAKML
+290 ML

-317 GTSSKTIS
+317 GTSSKTVS

-335 GSMVLEC
+335 GSMVLESL
-342 VVATLAL
+342 VAVLAL
-349 ICVAAVATSAGDYS
+349 ICVATVATADGDYS
-363 QVGTGTP
+363 SIGTP
-370 FSVFSTSVASFM
+370 FNVFSTAVASFM
-382 EALGLPTTF
+382 ERLGLPIVL

-416 MSFQELFLGEKADG
+416 MSFSELWLGDKADG
-430 SDVNPVR
+430 SDVNAVR
-437 RFLGSRW
+437 RFLGNRY

-449 VLIPGFL
+449 VLIPGFA
-456 LAMGGYNNI
+456 LALGGYNNI
-465 WALFGSANQLLA
+465 WPLFGSANQLLA

-497 LVVPACFMLVV
+497 LVIPSCFMLVV

-514 SILAGI
+514 TILMGI
-520 VPTIGT
+520 VPVVGT
-526 ENFSFLTQGLQ
+526 PDFNFLTHGLQ

-555 FKKRAETTFGSEV
+555 FKKRADTAFGSE
-568 EAKETPA
+568 KEEPA
-575 TEGASAAAAQ
+575 IAAGEPVAPEGGAQA

>member
-1 MNGLTLL
+1 MNGVTLL
-8 IIAVVALAAGYL
+8 IIAVVVLAAGYL

-33 PNALTPA
+33 PQALTPA
-40 KRLEDGEDYAPS
+40 KRLEDDKDYVPT
-52 DRLSVFAHQF
+52 DRLTVFAHQF

-77 CVFGWLP
+77 VAFGWLP
-84 AFLWILVGGIFFGA
+84 AFLWILVGGVFFGA

-105 YASVHN
+105 YASVRN
-111 QGKSMGLLIEK
+111 EGKSMGLLIEK
-122 HIGRYG
+122 YIGNYG

-149 MVAGTFISKAGD
+149 MVAGTFVMG
-161 AATTYANGATATIN
+161 ATEDVTYANGATATIN
-175 IAFIVAAIVLGTIC
+175 IAFIVAAVIMGLLTAKLNI
-189 ARFQLRGIVK
+189 RGVVK
-199 FLVAMV
+199 FAVAIV

-215 VFPIETASKVTWD
+215 VWPIEVADKVTWD
-228 IAIMVYL
+228 VAIMVYL

-242 MTHLKQPRDYLCF
+242 MQYLKQPRDYLCF
-255 IVLVGMIV
+255 IVLIGMVV
-263 FAFVGVIVYNPTL
+263 FAFVGVLVYNPTI
-276 QLSMFNGFTVGEGS
+276 QVNAFNGFQLANGN
-290 GAKML
+290 ML

-317 GTSSKTIS
+317 GTSSKTVS

-335 GSMVLEC
+335 GSMVLESL
-342 VVATLAL
+342 VAVLAL
-349 ICVAAVATSAGDYS
+349 ICVATVATADGDYS
-363 QVGTGTP
+363 SIGTP
-370 FSVFSTSVASFM
+370 FNVFSTAVASFM
-382 EALGLPTTF
+382 ERLGLPIVL

-416 MSFQELFLGEKADG
+416 MSFSELWLGDKADG
-430 SDVNPVR
+430 SDVNAVR
-437 RFLGSRW
+437 RFLGNRY

-449 VLIPGFL
+449 VLIPGFA
-456 LAMGGYNNI
+456 LALGGYNNI
-465 WALFGSANQLLA
+465 WSLFGSANQLLA

-497 LVVPACFMLVV
+497 LVIPSCFMLVV

-514 SILAGI
+514 TILMGI
-520 VPTIGT
+520 VPVVGT
-526 ENFSFLTQGLQ
+526 PDFNFLTHGLQ

-555 FKKRAETTFGSEV
+555 FKKRADTAFGSE
-568 EAKETPA
+568 KEEPSIA
-575 TEGASAAAAQ
+575 AGEPVAPEGGAQA

>member
-8 IIAVVALAAGYL
+8 AIAVVALAAGYL
-20 LYGRWLQKTWGID
+20 LYGRWLTKTWGIH
-33 PNALTPA
+33 PRALTPA
-40 KRLEDGEDYAPS
+40 KQLEDDKDYVPT
-52 DRLSVFAHQF
+52 DRLTVFAHQF

-77 CVFGWLP
+77 VMFGWLP

-98 VQDFTAL
+98 VHDFGAL
-105 YASVHN
+105 YASVRN
-111 QGKSMGLLIEK
+111 KGKSMGLLIEK
-122 HIGRYG
+122 YIGNYG

-149 MVAGTFISKAGD
+149 MVAGTFV
-161 AATTYANGATATIN
+161 AAKGYEVGAALDSVTYANGATATIN
-175 IAFIVAAIVLGTIC
+175 IAFIVAAVIMGVIT
-189 ARFQLRGIVK
+189 AKAHVRGIVK
-199 FLVAMV
+199 FAIAIV

-215 VFPIETASKVTWD
+215 NFPIVATSRETWD

-242 MTHLKQPRDYLCF
+242 MQYLKQPRDYLCF
-255 IVLVGMIV
+255 IVLIGMLI
-263 FAFVGVIVYNPTL
+263 FAFVGILVYNPTI
-276 QLSMFNGFTVGEGS
+276 QVNAFNGFELSNG
-290 GAKML
+290 KML

-302 IACGAVSGFHSLVST
+302 IACGAVSGFHSLVSS
-317 GTSSKTIS
+317 GTSSKTIA
-325 NERDMLPVGY
+325 NERDMLPVSY
-335 GSMVLEC
+335 GAMLVESL
-342 VVATLAL
+342 VAVCAL
-349 ICVAAVATSAGDYS
+349 ICVAAVATPTGDYS
-363 QVGTGTP
+363 AIGTP
-370 FSVFSTSVASFM
+370 FNVFSTSIASFM
-382 EALGLPTTF
+382 EKLGLPVVF

-416 MSFQELFLGEKADG
+416 MSFQELFLGEEADG
-430 SDVNPVR
+430 SDVNAVR
-437 RFLGSRW
+437 RFLGNRY

-449 VLIPGFL
+449 VLIPGFA
-456 LAMGGYNNI
+456 LALGGYNNI

-497 LVVPACFMLVV
+497 LVIPACFMLVV

-514 SILAGI
+514 QILLGI
-520 VPTIGT
+520 IPTIGT
-526 ENFSFLTQGLQ
+526 PDFVFLKQGLQ

-543 LLVLGVIIAVSC
+543 LLVLGVIIAVAC
-555 FKKRAETTFGSEV
+555 FKKRGETELGSE
-568 EAKETPA
+568 KEEPA
-575 TEGASAAAAQ
+575 PEDPALA

>member
-1 MNGLTLL
+1 MNGIVLL
-8 IIAVVALAAGYL
+8 LIAVVVLAGGYL

-33 PNALTPA
+33 PQALTPA
-40 KRLEDGEDYAPS
+40 KQFEDDKDYVPT
-52 DRLSVFAHQF
+52 DRLTVFAHQF

-77 CVFGWLP
+77 VAFGWLP
-84 AFLWILVGGIFFGA
+84 AFLWILVGGVFFGA

-105 YASVHN
+105 YASVRN

-122 HIGRYG
+122 YIGNYG

-149 MVAGTFISKAGD
+149 MVAGTFVMG
-161 AATTYANGATATIN
+161 ATEDVTYANGATATIN
-175 IAFIVAAIVLGTIC
+175 IAFIVAAVVMGLVTAKLHI
-189 ARFQLRGIVK
+189 RGIVK
-199 FLVAMV
+199 FAVAIV

-215 VFPIETASKVTWD
+215 VWPIEVADKVTWD
-228 IAIMVYL
+228 VAIMVYL

-242 MTHLKQPRDYLCF
+242 MQYLKQPRDYLCF
-255 IVLVGMIV
+255 IVLIGMVI
-263 FAFVGVIVYNPTL
+263 FAFVGVIVYNPAI
-276 QLSMFNGFTVGEGS
+276 QVNAFNGFKLENGN
-290 GAKML
+290 ML

-317 GTSSKTIS
+317 GTSSKTVS
-325 NERDMLPVGY
+325 NEKDMLPVGY
-335 GSMVLEC
+335 GSMVLESL
-342 VVATLAL
+342 VAVLAL
-349 ICVAAVATSAGDYS
+349 ICVATVATADGDYS
-363 QVGTGTP
+363 SIGTP
-370 FSVFSTSVASFM
+370 FNVFSTAVASFM
-382 EALGLPTTF
+382 ERLGLPIVL

-416 MSFQELFLGEKADG
+416 MSFSELWLGDKADG
-430 SDVNPVR
+430 SDVNAVR
-437 RFLGSRW
+437 RFLGNRY

-449 VLIPGFL
+449 VLIPGFA
-456 LAMGGYNNI
+456 LALGGYNNI
-465 WALFGSANQLLA
+465 WSLFGSANQLLA

-497 LVVPACFMLVV
+497 LVIPSCFMLVV

-514 SILAGI
+514 TILMGI
-520 VPTIGT
+520 VPVVGT
-526 ENFSFLTQGLQ
+526 PDFNFLTHGLQ

-555 FKKRAETTFGSEV
+555 FKKRADTAFGSE
-568 EAKETPA
+568 KEEPA
-575 TEGASAAAAQ
+575 IAAGEPVAPEGGAQA

>member
-1 MNGLTLL
+1 MNGIVLL
-8 IIAVVALAAGYL
+8 LIAVVVLAGGYL

-33 PNALTPA
+33 PQALTPA
-40 KRLEDGEDYAPS
+40 KQFEDDKDYVPT
-52 DRLSVFAHQF
+52 DRLTVFAHQF

-77 CVFGWLP
+77 VAFGWLP
-84 AFLWILVGGIFFGA
+84 AFLWILVGGVFFGA

-105 YASVHN
+105 YASVRN

-122 HIGRYG
+122 YIGNYG

-149 MVAGTFISKAGD
+149 MVAGTFVMG
-161 AATTYANGATATIN
+161 ATEDVTYANGATATIN
-175 IAFIVAAIVLGTIC
+175 IAFIVAAVVMGLVTAKLNI
-189 ARFQLRGIVK
+189 RGIVK
-199 FLVAMV
+199 FVVAIV

-215 VFPIETASKVTWD
+215 VWPIEVADKVTWD
-228 IAIMVYL
+228 VAIMVYL

-242 MTHLKQPRDYLCF
+242 MQYLKQPRDYLCF
-255 IVLVGMIV
+255 IVLIGMVI
-263 FAFVGVIVYNPTL
+263 FAFVGVIVYNPAI
-276 QLSMFNGFTVGEGS
+276 QVNAFNGFKLENGN
-290 GAKML
+290 ML

-317 GTSSKTIS
+317 GTSSKTVS

-335 GSMVLEC
+335 GSMVLESL
-342 VVATLAL
+342 VAVLAL
-349 ICVAAVATSAGDYS
+349 ICVATVATADGDYS
-363 QVGTGTP
+363 SIGTP
-370 FSVFSTSVASFM
+370 FNVFSTAVASFM
-382 EALGLPTTF
+382 ERLGLPIVL

-416 MSFQELFLGEKADG
+416 MSFSELWLGDKADG
-430 SDVNPVR
+430 SDVNAVR
-437 RFLGSRW
+437 RFLGNRY

-449 VLIPGFL
+449 VLIPGFA
-456 LAMGGYNNI
+456 LALGGYNNI
-465 WALFGSANQLLA
+465 WSLFGSANQLLA

-497 LVVPACFMLVV
+497 LVIPSCFMLVV

-514 SILAGI
+514 TILMGI
-520 VPTIGT
+520 VPVVGT
-526 ENFSFLTQGLQ
+526 PDFNFLTNGLQ

-555 FKKRAETTFGSEV
+555 FKKRADTAFGSE
-568 EAKETPA
+568 KEEPA
-575 TEGASAAAAQ
+575 IAAGEPVAPEGGAQA

>member
-1 MNGLTLL
+1 MNGVTLL
-8 IIAVVALAAGYL
+8 IIAVVVLAAGYL

-33 PNALTPA
+33 PQALTPA
-40 KRLEDGEDYAPS
+40 KRLEDDKDYVPT
-52 DRLSVFAHQF
+52 DRLTVFAHQF

-84 AFLWILVGGIFFGA
+84 AFLWILVGGVFFGA

-105 YASVHN
+105 YASVRN
-111 QGKSMGLLIEK
+111 EGKSMGLLIEK
-122 HIGRYG
+122 YIGRYG

-149 MVAGTFISKAGD
+149 MVAGTFISIPGD
-161 AATTYANGATATIN
+161 DATTYASGATATIN
-175 IAFIVAAIVLGTIC
+175 IVFIVAAVVMGIIT
-189 ARFQLRGIVK
+189 ARLKIKGVVK
-199 FLVAMV
+199 FLVALV
-205 LFVASFAVGM
+205 LFVISFAVGM
-215 VFPIETASKVTWD
+215 VFPIETPSRITWD

-242 MTHLKQPRDYLCF
+242 MQYLKQPRDYLCF
-255 IVLVGMIV
+255 MVLIAMVIFALVGV
-263 FAFVGVIVYNPTL
+263 VVYNPSL
-276 QLSMFNGFTVGEGS
+276 QLNMFNGFKLENGQ
-290 GAKML
+290 ML
-295 FPVLFVT
+295 FPVLFVS

-317 GTSSKTIS
+317 GTSSKTIA
-325 NERDMLPVGY
+325 NEKDMLPVGY
-335 GSMVLEC
+335 GSMVLESL
-342 VVATLAL
+342 VAVLAL
-349 ICVAAVATSAGDYS
+349 ICVAAVCTAGGDYS

-370 FSVFSTSVASFM
+370 FSVFSTSIASFM
-382 EALGLPTTF
+382 ENLGLPTVF
-391 SQVFM
+391 AHVFM
-396 TMAVS
+396 NMAVS

-430 SDVNPVR
+430 SDVNAVR
-437 RFLGSRW
+437 RFLGNRY
-444 VATLL
+444 VGTLL
-449 VLIPGFL
+449 VLIPGFA
-456 LAMGGYNNI
+456 LALGGYNNI

-497 LVVPACFMLVV
+497 LVIPSCFMLVV

-514 SILAGI
+514 TILMGI
-520 VPTIGT
+520 VPVIGT
-526 ENFSFLTQGLQ
+526 PDFNFLTHGLQ

-555 FKKRAETTFGSEV
+555 FKKRAETEFGSEKP
-568 EAKETPA
+568 EPA
-575 TEGASAAAAQ
+575 VAAAVEGGSQE

>member
-1 MNGLTLL
+1 MNGVTLL
-8 IIAVVALAAGYL
+8 IIAVVVLAAGYL

-33 PNALTPA
+33 PQALTPA
-40 KRLEDGEDYAPS
+40 KRLEDDKDYVPT
-52 DRLSVFAHQF
+52 DRLTVFAHQF

-77 CVFGWLP
+77 VAFGWLP
-84 AFLWILVGGIFFGA
+84 AFLWILVGGVFFGA

-105 YASVHN
+105 YASVRN
-111 QGKSMGLLIEK
+111 EGKSMGLLIEK
-122 HIGRYG
+122 YIGNYG

-149 MVAGTFISKAGD
+149 MVAGTFVMG
-161 AATTYANGATATIN
+161 ATEDVTYANGATATIN
-175 IAFIVAAIVLGTIC
+175 IAFIVAAVIMGLLTAKLNI
-189 ARFQLRGIVK
+189 RGVVK
-199 FLVAMV
+199 FAVAIV

-215 VFPIETASKVTWD
+215 VWPIEVADKVTWD
-228 IAIMVYL
+228 VAIMVYL

-242 MTHLKQPRDYLCF
+242 MQYLKQPRDYLCF
-255 IVLVGMIV
+255 IVLIGMVI
-263 FAFVGVIVYNPTL
+263 FAFVGVIVYNPAI
-276 QLSMFNGFTVGEGS
+276 QVNAFNGFKLENGN
-290 GAKML
+290 ML

-317 GTSSKTIS
+317 GTSSKTVS

-335 GSMVLEC
+335 GSMVLESL
-342 VVATLAL
+342 VAVLAL
-349 ICVAAVATSAGDYS
+349 ICVATVATADGDYS
-363 QVGTGTP
+363 SIGTP
-370 FSVFSTSVASFM
+370 FNVFSTAVASFM
-382 EALGLPTTF
+382 ERLGLPIVL

-416 MSFQELFLGEKADG
+416 MSFSELWLGDKADG
-430 SDVNPVR
+430 SDVNAVR
-437 RFLGSRW
+437 RFLGNRY

-449 VLIPGFL
+449 VLIPGFA
-456 LAMGGYNNI
+456 LALGGYNNI
-465 WALFGSANQLLA
+465 WSLFGSANQLLA

-497 LVVPACFMLVV
+497 LVIPSCFMLVV

-514 SILAGI
+514 TILMGI
-520 VPTIGT
+520 VPVVGT
-526 ENFSFLTQGLQ
+526 PDFNFLTHGLQ

-555 FKKRAETTFGSEV
+555 FKKRADTAFGSE
-568 EAKETPA
+568 KEEPA
-575 TEGASAAAAQ
+575 IAAGEPVAPEGGAQA

>member
-1 MNGLTLL
+1 MNGIVLL
-8 IIAVVALAAGYL
+8 LIAVVVLAGGYL

-33 PNALTPA
+33 PQALTPA
-40 KRLEDGEDYAPS
+40 KQFEDDKDYVPT
-52 DRLSVFAHQF
+52 DRLTVFAHQF

-77 CVFGWLP
+77 VAFGWLP
-84 AFLWILVGGIFFGA
+84 AFLWILVGGVFFGA

-105 YASVHN
+105 YASVRN

-122 HIGRYG
+122 YIGNYG

-149 MVAGTFISKAGD
+149 MVAGTFVMG
-161 AATTYANGATATIN
+161 ATEDVTYANGATATIN
-175 IAFIVAAIVLGTIC
+175 IAFIVAAVVMGLVTAKLNI
-189 ARFQLRGIVK
+189 RGIVK
-199 FLVAMV
+199 FVVAIV
-205 LFVASFAVGM
+205 LFVASFAAGM
-215 VFPIETASKVTWD
+215 VWPIEVADKVTWD
-228 IAIMVYL
+228 VAIMVYL

-242 MTHLKQPRDYLCF
+242 MQYLKQPRDYLCF
-255 IVLVGMIV
+255 IVLIGMVI
-263 FAFVGVIVYNPTL
+263 FAFVGVIVYNPAI
-276 QLSMFNGFTVGEGS
+276 QVNAFNGFKLENGN
-290 GAKML
+290 ML

-317 GTSSKTIS
+317 GTSSKTVS

-335 GSMVLEC
+335 GSMVLESL
-342 VVATLAL
+342 VAVLAL
-349 ICVAAVATSAGDYS
+349 ICVATVATADGDYS
-363 QVGTGTP
+363 SIGTP
-370 FSVFSTSVASFM
+370 FNVFSTAVASFM
-382 EALGLPTTF
+382 ERLGLPIVL

-416 MSFQELFLGEKADG
+416 MSFSELWLGDKADG
-430 SDVNPVR
+430 SDVNAVR
-437 RFLGSRW
+437 RFLGNRY

-449 VLIPGFL
+449 VLIPGFA
-456 LAMGGYNNI
+456 LALGGYNNI
-465 WALFGSANQLLA
+465 WSLFGSANQLLA

-497 LVVPACFMLVV
+497 LVIPSCFMLVV

-514 SILAGI
+514 TILMGI
-520 VPTIGT
+520 VPVVGT
-526 ENFSFLTQGLQ
+526 PDFNFLTHGLQ

-555 FKKRAETTFGSEV
+555 FKKRADTAFGSE
-568 EAKETPA
+568 KEEPA
-575 TEGASAAAAQ
+575 IAAGEPVAPEGGAQA

>member
-1 MNGLTLL
+1 MNGLILL
-8 IIAVVALAAGYL
+8 AIAIVALGAGYL

-33 PNALTPA
+33 PKALTPA
-40 KRLEDGEDYAPS
+40 RRREDGRDYVPT
-52 DRLSVFAHQF
+52 DRLTVFAHQF

-84 AFLWILVGGIFFGA
+84 AFLWIVVGGIFFGA

-105 YASVHN
+105 YASVRN

-122 HIGRYG
+122 YIGAYG

-149 MVAGTFISKAGD
+149 MVAGTFVAGATE
-161 AATTYANGATATIN
+161 AATYANGATATIN
-175 IAFIVAAIVLGTIC
+175 IAFIAAAVVMGVLTSRAHLGGVAKFVVAIVLF
-189 ARFQLRGIVK
+189 A
-199 FLVAMV
+199 
-205 LFVASFAVGM
+205 ASFACGM
-215 VFPIETASKVTWD
+215 VFPIVATDKVSWD
-228 IAIMVYL
+228 VAIMVYL

-242 MTHLKQPRDYLCF
+242 MQYLKQPRDYLCF
-255 IVLVGMIV
+255 IVLIGMLL
-263 FAFVGVIVYNPTL
+263 FAVVGVVVYNPSL
-276 QLSMFNGFTVGEGS
+276 QVNMFNGFEVANPNS
-290 GAKML
+290 KGAVQML

-302 IACGAVSGFHSLVST
+302 IACGAVSGFHSLVSS
-317 GTSSKTIS
+317 GTSSKTIE

-335 GSMVLEC
+335 GSMLVESLVA
-342 VVATLAL
+342 VVAL
-349 ICVAAVATSAGDYS
+349 ICVCSVALPNGDY
-363 QVGTGTP
+363 TAIGTP
-370 FSVFSTSVASFM
+370 FNVFSTSVASFM
-382 EALGLPTTF
+382 QKLGLPVAF
-391 SQVFM
+391 SSVFM
-396 TMAVS
+396 QLAVS
-401 TLALSSLDAVARIGA
+401 TLALSSLDAVARIGR
-416 MSFQELFLGEKADG
+416 MSFQELFLGERADG
-430 SDVNPVR
+430 SDVNVVR
-437 RFLGSRW
+437 RFLGNGY

-449 VLIPGFL
+449 VLVPGFA
-456 LAMGGYNNI
+456 LALGGYNNI

-514 SILAGI
+514 SILLGI

-526 ENFSFLTQGLQ
+526 ASFSFLKQGLQ

-555 FKKRAETTFGSEV
+555 FKKRAETAFGSEG
-568 EAKETPA
+568 E
-575 TEGASAAAAQ
+575 EGADEAVAPAAKAA

>member
-1 MNGLTLL
+1 MNGIVLL
-8 IIAVVALAAGYL
+8 LIAVVVLAGGYL

-33 PNALTPA
+33 PQALTPA
-40 KRLEDGEDYAPS
+40 KQFEDDKDYVPT
-52 DRLSVFAHQF
+52 DRLTVFAHQF

-77 CVFGWLP
+77 VAFGWLP
-84 AFLWILVGGIFFGA
+84 AFLWILVGGVFFGA

-105 YASVHN
+105 YASVRN

-122 HIGRYG
+122 YIGNYG

-149 MVAGTFISKAGD
+149 MVAGTFVMG
-161 AATTYANGATATIN
+161 ATEDVTYANGATATIN
-175 IAFIVAAIVLGTIC
+175 IAFIVAAVVMGLVTAKLNI
-189 ARFQLRGIVK
+189 RGIVK
-199 FLVAMV
+199 FVVAIV

-215 VFPIETASKVTWD
+215 VWPIEVADKVTWD
-228 IAIMVYL
+228 VAIMVYL

-242 MTHLKQPRDYLCF
+242 MQYLKQPRDYLCF
-255 IVLVGMIV
+255 IVLIGMVI
-263 FAFVGVIVYNPTL
+263 FAFVGVIVYNPAI
-276 QLSMFNGFTVGEGS
+276 QVNAFNGFKLENGN
-290 GAKML
+290 ML

-317 GTSSKTIS
+317 GTSSKTVS
-325 NERDMLPVGY
+325 NEKDMLPVGY
-335 GSMVLEC
+335 GSMVLESL
-342 VVATLAL
+342 VAVLAL
-349 ICVAAVATSAGDYS
+349 ICVATVATADGDYS
-363 QVGTGTP
+363 SIGTP
-370 FSVFSTSVASFM
+370 FNVFSTAVASFM
-382 EALGLPTTF
+382 ERLGLPIVL

-416 MSFQELFLGEKADG
+416 MSFSELWLGDKADG
-430 SDVNPVR
+430 SDVNAVR
-437 RFLGSRW
+437 RFLGNRY

-449 VLIPGFL
+449 VLIPGFA
-456 LAMGGYNNI
+456 LALGGYNNI
-465 WALFGSANQLLA
+465 WSLFGSANQLLA

-497 LVVPACFMLVV
+497 LVIPSCFMLVV

-514 SILAGI
+514 TILMGI
-520 VPTIGT
+520 VPVVGT
-526 ENFSFLTQGLQ
+526 PDFNFLTHGLQ

-555 FKKRAETTFGSEV
+555 FKKRADTAFGSE
-568 EAKETPA
+568 KEEPAIAAGEPVTP
-575 TEGASAAAAQ
+575 EGGAQA

>member
-1 MNGLTLL
+1 MTGIVLL
-8 IIAVVALAAGYL
+8 LIAVVVLAGGYL

-33 PNALTPA
+33 PQALTPA
-40 KRLEDGEDYAPS
+40 KQFEDDKDYVPT
-52 DRLSVFAHQF
+52 DRLTVFAHQF

-77 CVFGWLP
+77 VAFGWLP
-84 AFLWILVGGIFFGA
+84 AFLWILVGGVFFGA

-105 YASVHN
+105 YASVRN

-122 HIGRYG
+122 YIGNYG

-149 MVAGTFISKAGD
+149 MVAGTFVMG
-161 AATTYANGATATIN
+161 ATEDVTYANGATATIN
-175 IAFIVAAIVLGTIC
+175 IAFIVAAVVMGLVTAKLNI
-189 ARFQLRGIVK
+189 RGIVK
-199 FLVAMV
+199 FVVAIV

-215 VFPIETASKVTWD
+215 AWPIEVADKVTWD
-228 IAIMVYL
+228 VAIMVYL

-242 MTHLKQPRDYLCF
+242 MQYLKQPRDYLCF
-255 IVLVGMIV
+255 IVLIGMVI
-263 FAFVGVIVYNPTL
+263 FAFVGVIVYNPAI
-276 QLSMFNGFTVGEGS
+276 QVNAFNGFKLENGN
-290 GAKML
+290 ML

-317 GTSSKTIS
+317 GTSSKTVS

-335 GSMVLEC
+335 GSMVLESL
-342 VVATLAL
+342 VAVLAL
-349 ICVAAVATSAGDYS
+349 ICVATVATADGDYS
-363 QVGTGTP
+363 SIGTP
-370 FSVFSTSVASFM
+370 FNVFSTAVASFM
-382 EALGLPTTF
+382 ERLGLPIVL

-416 MSFQELFLGEKADG
+416 MSFSELWLGDKADG
-430 SDVNPVR
+430 SDVNAVR
-437 RFLGSRW
+437 RFLGNRY

-449 VLIPGFL
+449 VLIPGFA
-456 LAMGGYNNI
+456 LALGGYNNI
-465 WALFGSANQLLA
+465 WSLFGSANQLLA

-497 LVVPACFMLVV
+497 LVIPSCFMLVV

-514 SILAGI
+514 TILMGI
-520 VPTIGT
+520 VPVVGT
-526 ENFSFLTQGLQ
+526 PDFNFLTHGLQ

-555 FKKRAETTFGSEV
+555 FKKRADTAFGSE
-568 EAKETPA
+568 KEEPA
-575 TEGASAAAAQ
+575 IAAGEPVAPEGGAQA

>member
-1 MNGLTLL
+1 MTGIVLL
-8 IIAVVALAAGYL
+8 LIAVVVLAGGYL

-33 PNALTPA
+33 PQALTPA
-40 KRLEDGEDYAPS
+40 KQFEDDKDYVPT
-52 DRLSVFAHQF
+52 DRLTVFAHQF

-77 CVFGWLP
+77 VAFGWLP
-84 AFLWILVGGIFFGA
+84 AFLWILVGGVFFGA

-105 YASVHN
+105 YASVRN

-122 HIGRYG
+122 YIGNYG

-149 MVAGTFISKAGD
+149 MVAGTFVMG
-161 AATTYANGATATIN
+161 ATEDVTYANGATATIN
-175 IAFIVAAIVLGTIC
+175 IAFIVAAVVMGLVT
-189 ARFQLRGIVK
+189 AKLHVRGIVK
-199 FLVAMV
+199 FVIAIV

-215 VFPIETASKVTWD
+215 VWPIEVADKVTWD
-228 IAIMVYL
+228 VAIMVYL

-242 MTHLKQPRDYLCF
+242 MQYLKQPRDYLCF
-255 IVLVGMIV
+255 IVLIGMVI
-263 FAFVGVIVYNPTL
+263 FAFVGVIVYNPTI
-276 QLSMFNGFTVGEGS
+276 QVNAFNGFKLANGN
-290 GAKML
+290 ML

-317 GTSSKTIS
+317 GTSSKTVS

-335 GSMVLEC
+335 GSMVLESL
-342 VVATLAL
+342 VAVLAL
-349 ICVAAVATSAGDYS
+349 ICVATVATAEGDYS
-363 QVGTGTP
+363 SIGTP
-370 FSVFSTSVASFM
+370 FNVFSTAVASFM
-382 EALGLPTTF
+382 ERLGLPIVF

-416 MSFQELFLGEKADG
+416 MSFSELWLGDKADG
-430 SDVNPVR
+430 SDVNAVR
-437 RFLGSRW
+437 RFLGNRY

-449 VLIPGFL
+449 VLIPGFA
-456 LAMGGYNNI
+456 LALGGYNNI
-465 WALFGSANQLLA
+465 WSLFGSANQLLA

-497 LVVPACFMLVV
+497 LVIPSCFMLVV

-514 SILAGI
+514 TILMGI
-520 VPTIGT
+520 VPVVGT
-526 ENFSFLTQGLQ
+526 PDFNPLTHGLQ
-537 LIFGVL
+537 LVFGVL

-555 FKKRAETTFGSEV
+555 FKKRAETEFGSEKAEPV
-568 EAKETPA
+568 PTASES
-575 TEGASAAAAQ
+575 GAQA

>member
-1 MNGLTLL
+1 MTGIVLL
-8 IIAVVALAAGYL
+8 LIAVVVLAGGYL

-33 PNALTPA
+33 PQALTPA
-40 KRLEDGEDYAPS
+40 KQFEDDKDYVPT
-52 DRLSVFAHQF
+52 DRLTVFAHQF

-77 CVFGWLP
+77 VAFGWLP
-84 AFLWILVGGIFFGA
+84 AFLWILVGGVFFGA

-105 YASVHN
+105 YASVRN

-122 HIGRYG
+122 YIGNYG

-149 MVAGTFISKAGD
+149 MVAGTFVMG
-161 AATTYANGATATIN
+161 ATEDVTYANGATATIN
-175 IAFIVAAIVLGTIC
+175 IAFIVAAVVMGLVTAKLNI
-189 ARFQLRGIVK
+189 RGIVK
-199 FLVAMV
+199 FVVAIV

-215 VFPIETASKVTWD
+215 VWPIEVADKVTWD
-228 IAIMVYL
+228 VAIMVYL

-242 MTHLKQPRDYLCF
+242 MQYLKQPRDYLCF
-255 IVLVGMIV
+255 IVLIGMVI
-263 FAFVGVIVYNPTL
+263 FAFVGVIVYNPAI
-276 QLSMFNGFTVGEGS
+276 QVNAFNGFKLENGN
-290 GAKML
+290 ML

-317 GTSSKTIS
+317 GTSSKTVS

-335 GSMVLEC
+335 GSMVLESL
-342 VVATLAL
+342 VAVLAL
-349 ICVAAVATSAGDYS
+349 ICVATVATADGDYS
-363 QVGTGTP
+363 SIGTP
-370 FSVFSTSVASFM
+370 FNVFSTAVASFM
-382 EALGLPTTF
+382 ERLGLPIVL

-416 MSFQELFLGEKADG
+416 MSFSELWLGDKADG
-430 SDVNPVR
+430 SDVNAVR
-437 RFLGSRW
+437 RFLGNRY

-449 VLIPGFL
+449 VLIPGFA
-456 LAMGGYNNI
+456 LALGGYNNI
-465 WALFGSANQLLA
+465 WSLFGSANQLLA

-497 LVVPACFMLVV
+497 LVIPSCFMLVV

-514 SILAGI
+514 TILMGI
-520 VPTIGT
+520 VPVVGT
-526 ENFSFLTQGLQ
+526 PDFNFLTHGLQ

-555 FKKRAETTFGSEV
+555 FKKRADTAFGSE
-568 EAKETPA
+568 KEEPSIA
-575 TEGASAAAAQ
+575 AGEPVAPEGGAQA